1 MAISNSNDSPA
12 PASIVELPA
21 ADKEAPLSKRQRVEE
36 AKPVND
42 DDSDVDYTEATS
54 CRKCSDDLV
63 THHSEII
70 LKDAMPERSWKN
82 GACGKRR
89 ASFSR

>member
-12 PASIVELPA
+12 SASIVELPA
-21 ADKEAPLSKRQRVEE
+21 AIVTPLPKKQRVEE
-36 AKPVND
+36 AKPVHD